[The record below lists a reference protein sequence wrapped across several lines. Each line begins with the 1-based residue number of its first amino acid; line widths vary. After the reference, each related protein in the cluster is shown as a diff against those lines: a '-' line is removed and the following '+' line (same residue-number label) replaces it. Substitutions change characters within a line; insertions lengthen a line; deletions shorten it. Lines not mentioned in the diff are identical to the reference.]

1 MSQAKQNRLLMLAL
15 PKREKEATYR
25 EIARV
30 NSLDISGGIWKA
42 VEGLIFAPNAKSVE
56 HYAPE
61 NTMVI
66 IRAFTRQ

>member
-30 NSLDISGGIWKA
+30 NRLNTSGGIGKA
-42 VEGLIFAPNAKSVE
+42 VEGLIFAPDAKSIE

-66 IRAFTRQ
+66 IRAFT